1 MNTATPLYKK
11 TVTRTFKVSPEK
23 INEQRVLSICSMLSA
38 ITAINDEVIITLLGS
53 LDFGQISID
62 HFSLD
67 VVSDALLNDVIIL
80 DAGIEIVNENRIR
93 VRLEGLKQSSNALI
107 LRGSFGFSVRE
118 ARLLQYSLS

>member
-1 MNTATPLYKK
+1 MNTATPLYRK
-11 TVTRTFKVSPEK
+11 TVRKTFKVSPEK

-38 ITAINDEVIITLLGS
+38 VTAINDEVIVTLLGS

-80 DAGIEIVNENRIR
+80 DAGIEIVSENRIR
-93 VRLEGLKQSSNALI
+93 VRLEGLKQSSNTLI

>member
-1 MNTATPLYKK
+1 MTTANILYKK
-11 TVTRTFKVSPEK
+11 TLSKTFKVSPEK
-23 INEQRVLSICSMLSA
+23 INEQRVLSICSMLHA
-38 ITAINDEVIITLLGS
+38 VTAINDEVIVSLLGN

-67 VVSDALLNDVIIL
+67 VVSDALLHDVITL
-80 DAGIEIVNENRIR
+80 DAGIEIVSENRIK
-93 VRLEGLKQSSNALI
+93 VRLEGIKQSGNTLI

>member
-93 VRLEGLKQSSNALI
+93 VRLEGLKQSCNALI